1 MPCIRNIIYKMNQI
15 YLKRLQDATLA
26 DDYMFGQV
34 MSREAIAAA
43 FLTALLQ
50 KPIRKISRISRQSD
64 FTDSFFAHGVRLDV
78 YLNDENGTHYD
89 IEMQTTNQKDIEK
102 RIRYYQSTIDREV
115 LGKGIPYSDISESY
129 IIFLCSFDYY
139 GQGEPVYE
147 RQSFIKGYPEILYLD
162 GTHALILNAKYRPD
176 RRDRNNQPLM
186 EFLNYLQDEHS
197 PFESQLVQAVSAA
210 VQEVRNDEKKGVEYM
225 TIQQKLLDEKNLSFQ
240 EGEAAGLQKEGLQK
254 GEARFSALIQKML
267 KDNLSSEIPRL
278 TEDSEFRNAM
288 YQKYNL

>member
-1 MPCIRNIIYKMNQI
+1 MNQI

-115 LGKGIPYSDISESY
+115 LGKGIP
-129 IIFLCSFDYY
+129 
-139 GQGEPVYE
+139 
-147 RQSFIKGYPEILYLD
+147 
-162 GTHALILNAKYRPD
+162 
-176 RRDRNNQPLM
+176 
-186 EFLNYLQDEHS
+186 
-197 PFESQLVQAVSAA
+197 
-210 VQEVRNDEKKGVEYM
+210 
-225 TIQQKLLDEKNLSFQ
+225 
-240 EGEAAGLQKEGLQK
+240 
-254 GEARFSALIQKML
+254 
-267 KDNLSSEIPRL
+267 
-278 TEDSEFRNAM
+278 
-288 YQKYNL
+288 

>member
-1 MPCIRNIIYKMNQI
+1 M
-15 YLKRLQDATLA
+15 
-26 DDYMFGQV
+26 
-34 MSREAIAAA
+34 
-43 FLTALLQ
+43 
-50 KPIRKISRISRQSD
+50 
-64 FTDSFFAHGVRLDV
+64 
-78 YLNDENGTHYD
+78 
-89 IEMQTTNQKDIEK
+89 
-102 RIRYYQSTIDREV
+102 
-115 LGKGIPYSDISESY
+115 GKGIPYSDISESY

-186 EFLNYLQDEHS
+186 EFLNYLRDEHS

-240 EGEAAGLQKEGLQK
+240 EGEAAGLQKGLQK

-267 KDNLSSEIPRL
+267 KDNLSSEIPRV

>member
-1 MPCIRNIIYKMNQI
+1 MLCIRNIIYKMNQI

-115 LGKGIPYSDISESY
+115 LGKGIP
-129 IIFLCSFDYY
+129 
-139 GQGEPVYE
+139 
-147 RQSFIKGYPEILYLD
+147 
-162 GTHALILNAKYRPD
+162 H
-176 RRDRNNQPLM
+176 QPKR
-186 EFLNYLQDEHS
+186 H
-197 PFESQLVQAVSAA
+197 
-210 VQEVRNDEKKGVEYM
+210 
-225 TIQQKLLDEKNLSFQ
+225 
-240 EGEAAGLQKEGLQK
+240 
-254 GEARFSALIQKML
+254 
-267 KDNLSSEIPRL
+267 
-278 TEDSEFRNAM
+278 
-288 YQKYNL
+288 

>member
-50 KPIRKISRISRQSD
+50 KTNPENQPYFPTKVISQILFSRMVCD
-64 FTDSFFAHGVRLDV
+64 FDV

-115 LGKGIPYSDISESY
+115 LGKGIPYSDI
-129 IIFLCSFDYY
+129 F
-139 GQGEPVYE
+139 
-147 RQSFIKGYPEILYLD
+147 RKLY
-162 GTHALILNAKYRPD
+162 H
-176 RRDRNNQPLM
+176 
-186 EFLNYLQDEHS
+186 
-197 PFESQLVQAVSAA
+197 
-210 VQEVRNDEKKGVEYM
+210 
-225 TIQQKLLDEKNLSFQ
+225 LSLF
-240 EGEAAGLQKEGLQK
+240 
-254 GEARFSALIQKML
+254 F
-267 KDNLSSEIPRL
+267 
-278 TEDSEFRNAM
+278 
-288 YQKYNL
+288 

>member
-1 MPCIRNIIYKMNQI
+1 M
-15 YLKRLQDATLA
+15 
-26 DDYMFGQV
+26 
-34 MSREAIAAA
+34 
-43 FLTALLQ
+43 
-50 KPIRKISRISRQSD
+50 
-64 FTDSFFAHGVRLDV
+64 RLDV
-78 YLNDENGTHYD
+78 YFNDENGTHYD

-186 EFLNYLQDEHS
+186 EFLNYLRDEHS

-225 TIQQKLLDEKNLSFQ
+225 TIQRKNFLMKKISVFKREKQPVYRKVCSKVCKK
-240 EGEAAGLQKEGLQK
+240 ACKKAKP
-254 GEARFSALIQKML
+254 ALCFDSKNAERQL
-267 KDNLSSEIPRL
+267 KFRDSKVNQS
-278 TEDSEFRNAM
+278 SEFRNAM